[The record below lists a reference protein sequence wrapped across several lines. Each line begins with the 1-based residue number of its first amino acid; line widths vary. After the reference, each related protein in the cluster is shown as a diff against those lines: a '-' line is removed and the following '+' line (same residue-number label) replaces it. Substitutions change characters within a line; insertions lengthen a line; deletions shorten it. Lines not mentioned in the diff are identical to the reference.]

1 MAKVDAKI
9 MSESLEH
16 SPVSFTLDTY
26 GHLFA
31 SQKQEAADAFDIFLK
46 TG

>member
-1 MAKVDAKI
+1 MAKVDAKM
-9 MSESLEH
+9 MSDSLGH

-26 GHLFA
+26 GYLFP
-31 SQKQEAADAFDIFLK
+31 SQKQEAPDAFDIFLK

>member
-1 MAKVDAKI
+1 MAKVDAEI
-9 MSESLEH
+9 MSEYLGH

-26 GHLFA
+26 EHLFP

>member
-9 MSESLEH
+9 MSEPLGH
-16 SPVSFTLDTY
+16 SPLYFTLDTY
-26 GHLFA
+26 GHLFP

-46 TG
+46 PG